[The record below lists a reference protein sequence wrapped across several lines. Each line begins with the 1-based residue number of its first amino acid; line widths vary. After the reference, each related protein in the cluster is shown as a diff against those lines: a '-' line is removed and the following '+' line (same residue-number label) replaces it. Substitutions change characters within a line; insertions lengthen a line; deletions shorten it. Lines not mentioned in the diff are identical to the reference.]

1 MGAAGSTSNSEYFG
15 PPSVMLLIP
24 SITPD
29 GITQRRP
36 SATSANSWSNREGCC
51 AEPRKPL
58 DGGGLTKV
66 ALLSPVDEALI
77 FSGVDRGSI
86 HGIDPTRSEF
96 TRGTLNVPEV

>member
-1 MGAAGSTSNSEYFG
+1 MDSQQLSLQLDHQVDVRAMAEGS
-15 PPSVMLLIP
+15 
-24 SITPD
+24 
-29 GITQRRP
+29 
-36 SATSANSWSNREGCC
+36 EGCC